1 MKEQLKTDSEIAILV
16 IALTCSLILNFF
28 LGYICHK
35 NADSAVNAYE
45 QLGVVINETDS
56 IR

>member
-1 MKEQLKTDSEIAILV
+1 MEEQLKTDSEIVILV

-45 QLGVVINETDS
+45 QLGVINETDS

>member
-1 MKEQLKTDSEIAILV
+1 MEEQLKTDRKMTVLV

-45 QLGVVINETDS
+45 QLGVINETDT